1 MARSG
6 SQGERAE
13 RVEVSATIQIVGA
26 GGIGCAI
33 GYALRSVGVSL
44 QMIERSQTKIEAG
57 RRDGLRVDA
66 LHPVSAEFIHFDDW
80 QPHPEGIVLLC
91 TKCYDNAA
99 VLERLPTSTQ
109 LIPIQN
115 GFDSALE
122 RTEHE
127 FEGIVSFVSECPS
140 DRPHTRITRK
150 GKLHIGGRAKW
161 VNAEGHR
168 ELVES
173 FRRARL
179 FRVVEVPSIA
189 PFKYTK
195 LMYNA
200 AISPLAAA
208 AGIDNG
214 KLLSVPETR
223 RLFFAFIQEN
233 YRILSEAGIELGKVG
248 PFHPATVMAILR
260 RRWVARLFAWAF
272 EPSLRGTYCSMAPD
286 LPRGITEI
294 DFYNQ
299 RLIDIAGD
307 RPCPLNRAA
316 VRIIKRMERERIQP
330 NREVLAEFTAALDA
344 KEMPQPEP
352 TPVADTALPLRSE

>member
-1 MARSG
+1 MEA
-6 SQGERAE
+6 
-13 RVEVSATIQIVGA
+13 IQIVGA

-33 GYALRSVGVSL
+33 GYALRVAGWSVTMV
-44 QMIERSQTKIEAG
+44 ERSSQKIEWG
-57 RRDGLRVDA
+57 RRFGIQVDQR
-66 LHPVSAEFIHFDDW
+66 PPISAEFINFDSW
-80 QPHPEGIVLLC
+80 QPASDATVLLC

-99 VLERLPTSTQ
+99 VLERLTRSVR

-115 GFDSALE
+115 GFDPALE
-122 RTEHE
+122 EWAHDL
-127 FEGIVSFVSECPS
+127 EGIASFVSECPAEK
-140 DRPHTRITRK
+140 PHTRITRP
-150 GKLHIGGRAKW
+150 GKLHLGPREQVGQSLRDRNCGCGATALLAAALRKGG
-161 VNAEGHR
+161 
-168 ELVES
+168 
-173 FRRARL
+173 L
-179 FRVVEVPSIA
+179 FPVIEVTAIN

-233 YRILSEAGIELGKVG
+233 YRILSEAGITLGKIG
-248 PFHPATVMAILR
+248 PFHPATVAAILK
-260 RRWVARLFAWAF
+260 RRWVARLLARAF

-294 DFYNQ
+294 DNYNQ
-299 RLIDIAGD
+299 RLVNLAGA

-316 VRIIKRMERERIQP
+316 VRIIKRMERERIMP
-330 NREVLAEFTAALDA
+330 HLGVIDELTAILDGSSARIEAPEAVGHTVLRE
-344 KEMPQPEP
+344 P
-352 TPVADTALPLRSE
+352 

>member
-1 MARSG
+1 MEAIY
-6 SQGERAE
+6 
-13 RVEVSATIQIVGA
+13 VVGA

-33 GYALRSVGVSL
+33 GYALRAAGRPVV
-44 QMIERSQTKIEAG
+44 MVERNPAKIEAG
-57 RRDGLRVDA
+57 RREGLAVAGWPSLRT
-66 LHPVSAEFIHFDDW
+66 EFLSFEEWSPPANATVI
-80 QPHPEGIVLLC
+80 LA

-99 VLERLPTSTQ
+99 VLERLPRSVN

-115 GFDSALE
+115 GFDSQLE
-122 RTEHE
+122 RWGHA
-127 FEGIVSFVSECPS
+127 FEGIASFVSECDA

-150 GKLHIGGRAKW
+150 GKLHLGPRARKPEA
-161 VNAEGHR
+161 NASHDHTDLLENLR
-168 ELVES
+168 KP
-173 FRRARL
+173 RL
-179 FRVVEVPSIA
+179 FRVVEVEAIE

-223 RLFFAFIQEN
+223 RLFFAFLLEN
-233 YRILSEAGIELGKVG
+233 YRILREAGIELGKVG
-248 PFHPATVMAILR
+248 PFHPSTVATILK
-260 RRWVARLFAWAF
+260 RRWVARLMAWAF

-294 DFYNQ
+294 DYYNQ
-299 RLIDIAGD
+299 RLIDVAGD

-316 VRIIKRMERERIQP
+316 VKLIKRMERERIMP
-330 NREVLAEFTAALDA
+330 NVEILTELMAALDSPSTDLLA
-344 KEMPQPEP
+344 TVGVVP
-352 TPVADTALPLRSE
+352 RSP